1 MLPGKGRKVKDYS
14 HVVKYIKPRMEEKE
28 TWVVKLHAI
37 ADFHG
42 QFAGKKPVFKSL
54 LPVKGG
60 DSDGICKEL
69 LLHFVS

>member
-1 MLPGKGRKVKDYS
+1 
-14 HVVKYIKPRMEEKE
+14 MEEKE